1 MLDRSDLHDYQ
12 TDQAIPH
19 IQNVERGATWCPVG
33 GGKSV
38 ITLTA
43 LDELSMVERDIWPAL
58 ILGTKR
64 IAKSVWAQ
72 EPAEW
77 SHLQH
82 LKGSIVVGTQEER
95 LAALRRKADFYTCN
109 YENLSWLCDKL
120 GSDWPFK
127 TVVNDECVKLKSVRV
142 EQGGK
147 NAAALRDVVLTGA
160 KRGEVKGLHPQ
171 VRRIVNLTAKPAPNG
186 LKDLWGQTYLLDA
199 GQRLGRTYSSFENRW
214 FKWGYDGF
222 SLEPLA
228 HAEREIQERLK
239 DICLTVDVPPVPEP
253 ITNDIYIDLPPA
265 ARRNYDEMQKKMFTK
280 IKDDGVEAFNAAAR
294 TNACEQI
301 AQGALYT
308 DDDHNWS
315 HIHDAKLEAL
325 EDIIEEC
332 NGAPILVGY
341 QFRHDLYRL
350 QKRFPKGVVLDD
362 KTSTLDRWNAGQIG
376 LMFAHPASAGH
387 GLNMARGGN
396 ILVRFG
402 FSWDLDH
409 YDQIIGR
416 IGPRRQMQG
425 GFNRPVFDHR
435 ILARNTV
442 DEMKRDRIKS
452 KRSVEDILL
461 EAMKRRV
468 G

>member
-1 MLDRSDLHDYQ
+1 MLDRSDLHAYQ

-43 LDELSMVERDIWPAL
+43 LDELSLVEDDIWPAL
-58 ILGTKR
+58 VLGTKR
-64 IAKSVWAQ
+64 IAKSVWVQ
-72 EPAEW
+72 ETSEW

-82 LKGSIVVGTQEER
+82 LTGSIVVGTEDER
-95 LAALRRKADFYTCN
+95 RAALRRKAELYTCN
-109 YENLSWLCDKL
+109 YENLAWLIDTI
-120 GSDWPFK
+120 GADWPFK
-127 TVVNDECVKLKSVRV
+127 TIVNDECVKLKSMRV

-147 NAAALRDVVLTGA
+147 NSGALRDVLLTGN
-160 KRGEVKGLHPQ
+160 KRGESKRLHPQ
-171 VRRIVNLTAKPAPNG
+171 VRRVVNLTAKPAPNG

-199 GQRLGRTYSSFENRW
+199 GERLGRTYDAFQNRW
-214 FKWGYDGF
+214 FHRGYDGF
-222 SLEPLA
+222 SIEPLA

-239 DICLTVDVPPVPEP
+239 DICLTVDVPPVADP
-253 ITNDIYIDLPPA
+253 ICNDIYVDLPPA
-265 ARRNYDEMQKKMFTK
+265 ARRIYDEMEKKMYTEIEK
-280 IKDDGVEAFNAAAR
+280 TGVEAFNAASR
-294 TNACEQI
+294 TMACEQI
-301 AQGALYT
+301 AQGALYI
-308 DDDHNWS
+308 DDDHNWKKV
-315 HIHDAKLEAL
+315 HDAKLEAL
-325 EDIIEEC
+325 EDIIEES

-350 QKRFPKGVVLDD
+350 QKAFPKGVVLDD
-362 KTSTLDRWNAGQIG
+362 KTSTLDRWNAEQIG

-416 IGPRRQMQG
+416 IGPRRQAQG

-435 ILARNTV
+435 IMARRTV
-442 DEMKRDRIKS
+442 DELKRDRISS
-452 KRSVEDILL
+452 KRSVENILL
-461 EAMKRRV
+461 EAMKRRL
-468 G
+468 